1 MESSPLV
8 LWFDLMGVFFFALS
22 GNLLAARKDIDIT
35 GGLVLGLLAG
45 LGGGIIRDVLL
56 GVTPLAL
63 SEPIYLVAP
72 VVAAAVVYLLGS
84 LIHRVQTLIVAFD
97 AAGLGLFCTFGT
109 ARALDHGMPV
119 ASALLLGVVTA
130 VGGGLLRDVVANEIP
145 AVFSGSNLYV
155 IPAATGAALTAL
167 AVATDT
173 WGPIAA
179 TVLSFLVFAFR
190 MVAWWRQWRVPA
202 PVRSWTVRDL
212 DVLRRRERSVF
223 GRPRREGSS
232 AGERDDGERDDGERD
247 DNEGRD
253 RDDDAD
259 PDGRRGFGPGRR
271 R

>member
-1 MESSPLV
+1 METSPLV

-35 GGLVLGLLAG
+35 GGFILGLLAG

-63 SEPIYLVAP
+63 AKPVYLVPPLVA
-72 VVAAAVVYLLGS
+72 VVVVYLLGS
-84 LIHRVQTLIVAFD
+84 VIHRVQTPIVACD

-130 VGGGLLRDVVANEIP
+130 VGGGLMRDVVANEIP

-155 IPAATGAALTAL
+155 IPAATGAALTAV
-167 AVATDT
+167 AVSTEV
-173 WGPIAA
+173 WGPVSA
-179 TVLSFLVFAFR
+179 TVLSVLVFAFR
-190 MVAWWRQWRVPA
+190 MVAWARQWRVPA

-223 GRPRREGSS
+223 GRPR
-232 AGERDDGERDDGERD
+232 GERYDGPRDDRD
-247 DNEGRD
+247 PG
-253 RDDDAD
+253 
-259 PDGRRGFGPGRR
+259 DGRGHGPRGRR
-271 R
+271 